1 MSAAR
6 PAHVQY
12 TEHMLGEA
20 IRHRRELLGLSIRE
34 AARRI
39 GISTGYLVELEHG
52 RNPTTG
58 RAPIPSATVLAGI
71 GRALEIDVVALLDL
85 AGATPRRSAHVLLV
99 QMGGGRRS
107 ARAAARRAVAGTVD
121 TWLEVARR
129 GDPARA
135 LGAIVGAVPVDPA
148 GPDRRLGL
156 VFGPSPALLGTTRSR
171 DAVLASER
179 TWEDDVAA
187 ACRAA
192 AGTEPDA
199 NVCVYREADLRA
211 AAGDPLLTAIELVRA
226 HPRVA
231 AQDRE
236 GRVTT
241 GPAAIQAVLGA
252 VRPAAVDPG
261 TWASLATAAAAGLH
275 RATGTA

>member
-1 MSAAR
+1 MFA
-6 PAHVQY
+6 PQMVDVQY

-20 IRHRRELLGLSIRE
+20 IRHRRELLGLPIRE

-71 GRALEIDVVALLDL
+71 GRALEIDVVTLLDL
-85 AGATPRRSAHVLLV
+85 AGAMPRRSAHVLLV

-107 ARAAARRAVAGTVD
+107 ARAAARRAVASTVD
-121 TWLEVARR
+121 TWIEVAGR

-135 LGAIVGAVPVDPA
+135 LGAIAGAVPVDPA

-156 VFGPSPALLGTTRSR
+156 VFGPSSALLRTRRSR

-192 AGTEPDA
+192 AGMEPAA

-211 AAGDPLLTAIELVRA
+211 AARDPLATAIDLVRA

-241 GPAAIQAVLGA
+241 GPAAIQAVLGV

-261 TWASLATAAAAGLH
+261 TWASLATAAADGLH
-275 RATGTA
+275 RETGTA